1 MVMMMKVI
9 MTMMIV
15 PHVVV
20 VGRALVP
27 MVLVVVGFQLLIHV
41 NGQPAKAKATCDSGQ
56 YNLMEVV
63 KMTMVMI
70 PIVVTLVGIVT
81 AVSDEHPQKALLP

>member
-1 MVMMMKVI
+1 MVIDNDGEVIMVMMMIMMMVMMVVLVVI
-9 MTMMIV
+9 MIVVTIMII

-41 NGQPAKAKATCDSGQ
+41 NG
-56 YNLMEVV
+56 L
-63 KMTMVMI
+63 
-70 PIVVTLVGIVT
+70 
-81 AVSDEHPQKALLP
+81 

>member
-1 MVMMMKVI
+1 MLKMVVVMLML
-9 MTMMIV
+9 V

-41 NGQPAKAKATCDSGQ
+41 NGQTEKASAPSR
-56 YNLMEVV
+56 VV
-63 KMTMVMI
+63 
-70 PIVVTLVGIVT
+70 
-81 AVSDEHPQKALLP
+81 